1 MVIRSVRL
9 SLEAGCTANYGSQE
23 IHNQNLYGSL
33 SEEYRGPG
41 KNLRESS
48 SRPQNMRGIIL
59 DWSRIMDREEKLDIN
74 NANHYVIVT
83 PVGNN

>member
-1 MVIRSVRL
+1 
-9 SLEAGCTANYGSQE
+9 
-23 IHNQNLYGSL
+23 
-33 SEEYRGPG
+33 
-41 KNLRESS
+41 
-48 SRPQNMRGIIL
+48 L